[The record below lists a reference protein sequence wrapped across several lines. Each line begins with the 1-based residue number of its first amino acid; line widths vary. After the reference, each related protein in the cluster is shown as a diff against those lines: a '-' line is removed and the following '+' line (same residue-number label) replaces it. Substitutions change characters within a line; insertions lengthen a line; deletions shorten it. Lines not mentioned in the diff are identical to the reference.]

1 MASRLR
7 AHGIG
12 ARTLTLK
19 VRDGGFVT
27 ITRATT
33 LAGAVD
39 TADAIR
45 RAVEPLLEHVDLA
58 AGVRLLGVS
67 ASKFGAPAEQLRLR
81 RPGVRRRRPRPAPP
95 ADRAAQAARW
105 HDASRA
111 IDGVRERF
119 GAAAIGP
126 ASSVGGRRRRP
137 PAGARRASRGPAVGS
152 RP

>member
-1 MASRLR
+1 
-7 AHGIG
+7 
-12 ARTLTLK
+12 
-19 VRDGGFVT
+19 VT

-33 LAGAVD
+33 LAGAID
-39 TADAIR
+39 TAEAIR

-67 ASKFGAPAEQLRLR
+67 ASKFGAPAEQLRFDELTSDAR
-81 RPGVRRRRPRPAPP
+81 TAVSQPT
-95 ADRAAQAARW
+95 DRAAQAARW

-126 ASSVGGRRRRP
+126 ASSVAAGADGRRRVRVVRP
-137 PAGARRASRGPAVGS
+137 GAQQWGPDHDGTGTDPSA
-152 RP
+152 R